1 MEKWIVAYSQR
12 LIKYIRTEMENYR
25 LYTVVSE
32 LLIFLDKLTNWFI
45 RLNRGRLKGDFG
57 ENDCLV
63 SIKVLYSVLLNL
75 VILLSPI
82 VPFITEEIYQNLK
95 KGLSKDS
102 VFNKDSIHY
111 LRIPECDN
119 SLIDE
124 NIEKVMN
131 NMISEIE
138 LGRKLRENKK
148 INLKMPIETLQIINY
163 NKSFLESLK
172 GVEIYIID
180 ELNVNTIEY
189 IDKEDDFLIL
199 SVKANFEE
207 LYTKSKEIKDIMKEE
222 NREKDPILIK
232 EEESAKTEANKVI
245 DIIKKL
251 KPEEIRKIIFDSK
264 LTVNNIVILPEFILM
279 NKKFKD
285 ELEKD
290 TNYGVLANNILG
302 IRISL
307 KVNEEMMYA
316 FFSRE
321 VDIFLLL

>member
-131 NMISEIE
+131 NMISVIE

-264 LTVNNIVILPEFILM
+264 LTVNNIVILPEFILI

>member
-57 ENDCLV
+57 ENDCVV

-131 NMISEIE
+131 NMISVIE